1 MDNIKGVL
9 YIKARFEKPN
19 SLFCESINEILREKQ
34 EFSSKVYQNIEKIN
48 GWKELVGATPLY
60 GFMMQSGDY
69 LLIESIEKGR
79 CEIFILWL
87 SNIEISDLL
96 ASFVDE
102 INRNIFGDWKRTK
115 YYQIPTVKLKYN
127 DTEKVVVY
135 PSFEGK
141 EQKIDLYNEI
151 KFLNFR
157 KQNKKIPRYKI
168 VYNFVLVLVLVF
180 AIIFTSSNS
189 DSLYLVIGILIPIII
204 SVIEQII
211 DWKCSSKYAISVDSF
226 RISNDITNGS
236 DANSNVSDPE

>member
-9 YIKARFEKPN
+9 YIKARFEKPD
-19 SLFCESINEILREKQ
+19 SLFCETINEILREKQ
-34 EFSSKVYQNIEKIN
+34 EFSSKVYQNIEKID
-48 GWKELVGATPLY
+48 GWKELVGVNPLY
-60 GFMMQSGDY
+60 GFMMKSGDY

-102 INRNIFGDWKRTK
+102 INRNILSDWKRTK
-115 YYQIPTVKLKYN
+115 YYQISTVKLKYN

-135 PSFEGK
+135 PAFEGK

-157 KQNKKIPRYKI
+157 KQNKRLPRYKI
-168 VYNFVLVLVLVF
+168 VYNFILVLLFAF
-180 AIIFTSSNS
+180 AIILTASNNE
-189 DSLYLVIGILIPIII
+189 SLYLVIGILIPIII
-204 SVIEQII
+204 SVVEQII
-211 DWKCSSKYAISVDSF
+211 DWKCSLKYAISVDTF
-226 RISNDITNGS
+226 RISNDITNDN
-236 DANSNVSDPE
+236 DANSNISDPE